1 LQSFCPADPQ
11 HPQLSYFNWKTRYDG
26 MQPVEMRSLKQF
38 EDENAKLKMIV
49 ADRYSWMLPG
59 FLLPNEQV

>member
-1 LQSFCPADPQ
+1 MQS
-11 HPQLSYFNWKTRYDG
+11 
-26 MQPVEMRSLKQF
+26 VEMRSLKQF